1 MKEELL
7 RNNERSDTHDDAR
20 NKFVKYMF
28 PTAIGVFGIAYSIL
42 TTLVYIDI
50 HNIATNMTAIMDVI
64 NNTNATQV
72 ANVQYDLSLIKNCVL
87 NRYCKRT

>member
-7 RNNERSDTHDDAR
+7 RNNERNDTHDDVH

-50 HNIATNMTAIMDVI
+50 HNIAINMTAIMDVI

>member
-7 RNNERSDTHDDAR
+7 RNNERSHTHDDGC

-28 PTAIGVFGIAYSIL
+28 PTAMGVFGIAYSIL

-50 HNIATNMTAIMDVI
+50 HNIAINMTAIMDVI